1 MAFNKEANE
10 ETVTYIPG
18 DIEDAGPLC
27 LRLLTHLKGI
37 QLGKVDDKFGWRVE
51 VSEED
56 GKNVVGSSPNGN
68 GEEQTVD
75 QLD

>member
-10 ETVTYIPG
+10 ETVTYIPEG
-18 DIEDAGPLC
+18 VEDAGPLC
-27 LRLLTHLKGI
+27 LRLLTQLKGI
-37 QLGKVDDKFGWRVE
+37 QVGKVDDKFGWRVE

-56 GKNVVGSSPNGN
+56 GKKVVGTASNGN